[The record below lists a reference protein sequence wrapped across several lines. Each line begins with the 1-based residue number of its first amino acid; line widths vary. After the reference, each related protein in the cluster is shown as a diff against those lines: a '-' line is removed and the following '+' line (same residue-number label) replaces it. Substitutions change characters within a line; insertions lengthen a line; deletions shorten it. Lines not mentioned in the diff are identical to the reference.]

1 MAKSYGM
8 TSAGTG
14 AEVRLWSSLV
24 ASVAVTIAVS
34 SLTGDPLLRRSFRA
48 TPLPASAQARPC
60 VVGLSVLANDCC
72 SEHVLARIW
81 HESIAALSAWESRR
95 ITPPAPDLAAGVSVP
110 DRHRP
115 LVTDAN
121 GP

>member
-34 SLTGDPLLRRSFRA
+34 SLTGDPLLRRSFRG
-48 TPLPASAQARPC
+48 TPLPATAQVRPC
-60 VVGLSVLANDCC
+60 AVDPSIPVNDCRGDL
-72 SEHVLARIW
+72 VLARVW
-81 HESIAALSAWESRR
+81 HE
-95 ITPPAPDLAAGVSVP
+95 PD
-110 DRHRP
+110 
-115 LVTDAN
+115 TDCQLGYLN
-121 GP
+121 G